1 MRLFA
6 VACVSLALVVSPE
19 LSGSDSLA
27 QDDAGHDLVKYQKD
41 QGLVLETE
49 DGSTSLWLG
58 LRFQLRYT
66 NLDGAPVDPAT
77 LPSQED
83 DDFSLNRGRIKG
95 GGHIFHPSLQV
106 YSEYDF
112 SEDYL
117 LDFRT
122 TIDLSDELSIRAG
135 QWKTEYNRERID
147 SSGKQQFADRSIA
160 NYWFTIDRQ
169 LGVELQ
175 GRVGKDTK
183 ADVSYWLAY
192 VSGEGR
198 GGSWGDGD
206 GLSMLHLQ
214 WNAAGGVS
222 DFSQSDIK
230 RQNPAMLAIGVGGV
244 YGRSQYTRFSSGGGT
259 QLPGYETDGENR
271 YQLTQVMQDS
281 SFRANGFSWQQE
293 FHWKA
298 IEDRH
303 EGSTRDL
310 VGGYA
315 QAGYFVHEAWD
326 SLPEPL
332 ELAFRYSVVDPD
344 TSGRSDLQQEYT
356 VGANWFLN
364 GHRNKFTA
372 DTSYL
377 DLDDP
382 SDPSSEWR
390 FRLQYELS
398 I

>member
-1 MRLFA
+1 MRILII
-6 VACVSLALVVSPE
+6 ACVGLALAVSPARSGGESLAPDEAGEKLV
-19 LSGSDSLA
+19 
-27 QDDAGHDLVKYQKD
+27 QYKKD
-41 QGLVLETE
+41 QGLVLETK
-49 DGSTSLWLG
+49 DGGTSLWLG
-58 LRFQLRYT
+58 LRFQYRYT
-66 NLDGAPVDPAT
+66 DLDGSPVDPAT
-77 LPSQED
+77 LPSQKED
-83 DDFSLNRGRIKG
+83 EFSLNRGRIKG
-95 GGHIFHPSLQV
+95 GGHLLHPSVQL

-122 TIDLSDELSIRAG
+122 TIDLHDQLSIRAG

-147 SSGKQQFADRSIA
+147 SSGKQQFADRSLA

-169 LGVELQ
+169 LGVEVQ
-175 GRVGKDTK
+175 GRLGKETS
-183 ADVSYWLAY
+183 ADISYWLAY

-198 GGSWGDGD
+198 GGGWDDGD
-206 GLSMLHLQ
+206 GLGMLHVQ
-214 WNAAGGVS
+214 WNTMGGVS

-230 RQNPAMLAIGVGGV
+230 RQKSAQLAMGCGGV

-259 QLPGYETDGENR
+259 QLPGYETDGQSR
-271 YQLTQVMQDS
+271 YQLTQFMQDS

-293 FHWKA
+293 VHWKEV
-298 IEDRH
+298 EDRH

-326 SLPEPL
+326 ALPEPL
-332 ELAFRYSVVDPD
+332 EVAFRYAVVDPD
-344 TSGRSDLQQEYT
+344 TSVGSNLQQEYT
-356 VGANWFLN
+356 LGSNWFFS
-364 GHRNKFTA
+364 GHRNKLTA
-372 DTSYL
+372 DTSYI